1 MKQDI
6 LEIFIPVMSMRPP
19 AAGMQINFHVA
30 RAWNVAAD
38 LQKSVTKIRAAF
50 EAGES
55 GMNDADVFPVRSFK
69 RVAAKPLMQPDRLKQ
84 AFGREMLIA

>member
-19 AAGMQINFHVA
+19 AARMQINFHVS
-30 RAWNVAAD
+30 RAWSIAAN
-38 LQKSVTKIRAAF
+38 LQKSVAKIRASF
-50 EAGES
+50 EAGEA
-55 GMNDADVFPVRSFK
+55 GMNDADIFPVRSFK
-69 RVAAKPLMQPDRLKQ
+69 RVAAKPLMQPDRLQQ